1 MLQPMLASLLY
12 DISIGIQPLLGE
24 VEIARR
30 HLNNDAKRP
39 GARPRKVAKRAI
51 GSAKLALSEVWLT
64 FGHVTNNQ

>member
-24 VEIARR
+24 IEIAQR

-39 GARPRKVAKRAI
+39 GARPRKLAKRAMR
-51 GSAKLALSEVWLT
+51 SARLALSEAWLT
-64 FGHVTNNQ
+64 FRHVTNNQ